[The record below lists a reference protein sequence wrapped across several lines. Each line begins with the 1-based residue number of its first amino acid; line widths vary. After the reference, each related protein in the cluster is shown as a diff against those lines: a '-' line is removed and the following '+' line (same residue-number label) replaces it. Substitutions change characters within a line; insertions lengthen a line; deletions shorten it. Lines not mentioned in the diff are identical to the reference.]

1 MAQDLSLKSLEVTYP
16 LSAKPDDEVPI
27 EELERRLEA
36 MKRFHYWNVETDC
49 RRFAKTMTLWRE
61 KQLYSHF
68 SETWEQ
74 FISDHVRKPLDWVN
88 HVIHGVSLLN
98 SNTPVTAQDA
108 INAIRQQQAIQ
119 LSDATPNPTKG
130 RPAKIDPAQVHQLRD
145 EGLTQKQIADE
156 LGCERSSVTKAL
168 KKDVKLYYHG
178 NIISHNTNDL
188 PPKQGNTSEY
198 LAARLARDNP
208 DILERVKAGEFPSMR
223 AAAVAA
229 GIVRARQSF
238 SMTASTTPEAFGNT
252 LLQKL
257 DPEFALRLAE
267 HIVQQ
272 LNK

>member
-130 RPAKIDPAQVHQLRD
+130 RPAKIDPAEVQRLRD
-145 EGLTQKQIADE
+145 EGLTQKQIAEE
-156 LGCERSSVTKAL
+156 LGCTQQYISQFLQDSTSL
-168 KKDVKLYYHG
+168 CYHDNINLY
-178 NIISHNTNDL
+178 NTNDS
-188 PPKQGNTSEY
+188 PPERGTASEY

-229 GIVRARQSF
+229 GIVKARQSF
-238 SMTASTTPEAFGNT
+238 SMTASTTPEAFGDT

>member
-1 MAQDLSLKSLEVTYP
+1 MYMEIDTPGSSLNEMTTEQRIKALRRG
-16 LSAKPDDEVPI
+16 VPAFV
-27 EELERRLEA
+27 R
-36 MKRFHYWNVETDC
+36 NTDSDC
-49 RRFAKTMTLWRE
+49 RVVLGCYDTIIQNGYWRDVAD
-61 KQLYSHF
+61 
-68 SETWEQ
+68 SEEEY
-74 FISDHVRKPLDWVN
+74 FLEYCKKPKAWFE
-88 HVIHGVSLLN
+88 
-98 SNTPVTAQDA
+98 
-108 INAIRQQQAIQ
+108 AIRDKVMTIADGKTITIKDFQQQQAIQ

-145 EGLTQKQIADE
+145 EGLTQKQIAEE
-156 LGCERSSVTKAL
+156 LGCSSKQVERL
-168 KKDVKLYYHG
+168 LNLDRHLCYHG
-178 NIISHNTNDL
+178 NINVYNTNDS
-188 PPKQGNTSEY
+188 PPERGNTSEY

-229 GIVRARQSF
+229 GIVKARQSF

>member
-1 MAQDLSLKSLEVTYP
+1 MEFIDTSADLKNMTKEQRIKALIRR
-16 LSAKPDDEVPI
+16 VPAYV
-27 EELERRLEA
+27 R
-36 MKRFHYWNVETDC
+36 ETDSDC
-49 RRFAKTMTLWRE
+49 RTVLK
-61 KQLYSHF
+61 LYSLIVENEYWRDVAD
-68 SETWEQ
+68 SEEAYFLEYCKKPKAWFESVREYVMTM
-74 FISDHVRKPLDWVN
+74 SDTKNPTVGEL
-88 HVIHGVSLLN
+88 
-98 SNTPVTAQDA
+98 
-108 INAIRQQQAIQ
+108 QQAKAIE
-119 LSDATPNPTKG
+119 LANNPNGLNQPSQRKL
-130 RPAKIDPAQVHQLRD
+130 KVDPAEVQRLRD
-145 EGLTQKQIADE
+145 EGLTQKQIAEE
-156 LGCERSSVTKAL
+156 LSCERSSVTKAL
-168 KKDVKLYYHG
+168 KKDVKSYYHG
-178 NIISHNTNDL
+178 NMISHNTNDS

>member
-1 MAQDLSLKSLEVTYP
+1 MYMEIDTPGSSLNEMTTEQRIKALRRG
-16 LSAKPDDEVPI
+16 VPAFV
-27 EELERRLEA
+27 R
-36 MKRFHYWNVETDC
+36 NTDSDC
-49 RRFAKTMTLWRE
+49 RVVLGCYDTIIQNGYWRDVAD
-61 KQLYSHF
+61 
-68 SETWEQ
+68 SEEEY
-74 FISDHVRKPLDWVN
+74 FLEYCKKPKAWFE
-88 HVIHGVSLLN
+88 
-98 SNTPVTAQDA
+98 
-108 INAIRQQQAIQ
+108 AIRDKVMTIADGKTITIKDFQQQQAIQ

-145 EGLTQKQIADE
+145 EGLTQKQIAEE
-156 LGCERSSVTKAL
+156 LGCGRSTVS
-168 KKDVKLYYHG
+168 DVLNNVGLYYHD
-178 NIISHNTNDL
+178 NINRHNTKDS
-188 PPKQGNTSEY
+188 PPKQGTASEY

-229 GIVRARQSF
+229 GIVKARQSF

>member
-1 MAQDLSLKSLEVTYP
+1 M
-16 LSAKPDDEVPI
+16 
-27 EELERRLEA
+27 
-36 MKRFHYWNVETDC
+36 
-49 RRFAKTMTLWRE
+49 
-61 KQLYSHF
+61 
-68 SETWEQ
+68 
-74 FISDHVRKPLDWVN
+74 
-88 HVIHGVSLLN
+88 
-98 SNTPVTAQDA
+98 
-108 INAIRQQQAIQ
+108 
-119 LSDATPNPTKG
+119 
-130 RPAKIDPAQVHQLRD
+130 
-145 EGLTQKQIADE
+145 
-156 LGCERSSVTKAL
+156 
-168 KKDVKLYYHG
+168 
-178 NIISHNTNDL
+178 TNDRGGTNRIGL
-188 PPKQGNTSEY
+188 CYHDNINRYNTSDSPPERGTASEY